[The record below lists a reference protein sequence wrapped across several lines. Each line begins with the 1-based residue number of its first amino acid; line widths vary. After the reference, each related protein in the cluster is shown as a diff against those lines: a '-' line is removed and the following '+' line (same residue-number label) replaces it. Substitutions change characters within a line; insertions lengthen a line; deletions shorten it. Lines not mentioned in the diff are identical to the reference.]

1 MSVKRGSK
9 TGLITD
15 SQESSTTPQHRAN
28 PDENHGVRVLLMML
42 MVTLMDVPMGEEG
55 RESLRISQGI
65 QENSPELAIKVAN
78 FDVSSL
84 WKTLEDDDRISTLLF
99 LEQLQRVREG

>member
-1 MSVKRGSK
+1 MAKHYAKARSEVAESAKSETTVHFEGYQRGGPMSVKRGSK

-42 MVTLMDVPMGEEG
+42 VVTLMDVPMGEEG
-55 RESLRISQGI
+55 
-65 QENSPELAIKVAN
+65 
-78 FDVSSL
+78 
-84 WKTLEDDDRISTLLF
+84 LEPPTSTL
-99 LEQLQRVREG
+99 